1 MNLEK
6 GQLVKSIAGHDK
18 GEYFLIYEVIDDD
31 YVKIVNGKTRR
42 LEKPKLKKIK
52 HLKKLN
58 KISDIIETIDQR
70 DLQSQNKKITRQI
83 SDLLDVKQ
91 GVNVAKSDVIEME
104 GTVTDALPNA
114 NFKVKLENDFEITAH
129 ISGKLRM
136 NFIRI
141 LPGDKV
147 TVELSPY
154 DLTKGRITWRKK

>member
-6 GQLVKSIAGHDK
+6 GQLVKSIAGNDK

-31 YVKIVNGKTRR
+31 HVRIVNGKTRR

-83 SDLLDVKQ
+83 SDLLDVK
-91 GVNVAKSDVIEME
+91 
-104 GTVTDALPNA
+104 
-114 NFKVKLENDFEITAH
+114 
-129 ISGKLRM
+129 
-136 NFIRI
+136 
-141 LPGDKV
+141 
-147 TVELSPY
+147 
-154 DLTKGRITWRKK
+154 